1 MSGDNGKA
9 EEKEEAPRFKQFI
22 KIFFND
28 DTGEFGF
35 ETNVPNAVLGYGML
49 EFSKKGIDNHLA
61 RLERSKIQPA
71 KGGMLNFVRGFKR

>member
-1 MSGDNGKA
+1 MSGDNGK
-9 EEKEEAPRFKQFI
+9 EEIKEEAPKFKQFI

-61 RLERSKIQPA
+61 RVNQAKIQPA
-71 KGGMLNFVRGFKR
+71 KGNILNFARGFKR